1 MPYPP
6 LELVYF
12 CLPKIKN
19 ANMASLNQKLRQSPI
34 GRSPLIKKLYWQVQG
49 ILRKVG
55 VNAPVSPNDAGVV
68 WYRKRS
74 AWKLDRQSCPCD
86 CQLSE
91 YLQQANHHNQHVF
104 HFGTGGHHIVGR
116 ENHQLAQ
123 PNQIMAITAS
133 HPEHTAYVKLV
144 LQERGMDKHYKVLF
158 GDIYTLDARN
168 LPMFDVISLFHLCE
182 FYLPDQ
188 AAFVHHDDRSLL
200 DLFITKLN
208 PDGKVIFY
216 DRSNNW
222 PEAQLLVEALA
233 ARQVIVPVET
243 YKNLRIYRRT
253 TVSDAAVTA

>member
-1 MPYPP
+1 
-6 LELVYF
+6 
-12 CLPKIKN
+12 
-19 ANMASLNQKLRQSPI
+19 MASLNQNLRQSPI
-34 GRSPLIKKLYWQVQG
+34 VRHPAIKNIYRQAQG
-49 ILRKVG
+49 LLRKVG
-55 VNAPVSPNDAGVV
+55 VSAPVSPNDAGVV
-68 WYRKRS
+68 WYRQRS
-74 AWKLDRQSCPCD
+74 AWKLDQTSCPCD
-86 CQLSE
+86 CQFIE
-91 YLQQANHHNQHVF
+91 YLQQANIHNQHIF
-104 HFGTGGHHIVGR
+104 HFGTGSHHIVGR
-116 ENHQLAQ
+116 ANHQLAQ

-200 DLFITKLN
+200 DLFIAKLN
-208 PDGKVIFY
+208 PGGKVIFY

-222 PEAQLLVEALA
+222 PEAKLLIEALE
-233 ARQVIVPVET
+233 ARQAIIPVET

-253 TVSDAAVTA
+253 TVADTAVVA